1 MPHHIRLLDNGWPAW
16 PQVDE
21 DLIRDLETTV
31 RSTRWAISGY
41 TTDLPTREQC
51 FARRFAQFNGVAHC
65 TPVTN
70 GSAALL
76 LALDALDIGPG
87 DEVIVPALT
96 WLATATAVLNAGAK
110 PVLADVSPT
119 TLCIDPQSI
128 EAAITER
135 TKAIIV
141 VHLYGSMADLDAI
154 EQLAA
159 EAGVALVEDC
169 AQTIGA
175 RWRGLQAGTIGRL
188 GTFSFQQGKL
198 LTAGEGGAV
207 ITRDAEL
214 HRRLEQLRSD
224 SRQFIHAAP
233 LPPGN
238 MELVELGEVQ
248 GSNHCLSELQAS
260 ILIGQLDHIEAL
272 NQRRSE
278 GVELLARELAEIP
291 AVTPQASPEGVSLQ
305 TYYGYCLLLDGID
318 GRAKLEELCRRLRQE
333 LQIGDFFLH
342 PVYVPVHKNRL
353 FCPWTKRRHAMHGDE
368 SSWRNQSH
376 PCSENVASRALV
388 LHHSMLLASEER
400 LTGFARSL
408 GRLLG

>member
-1 MPHHIRLLDNGWPAW
+1 MPDHIRLRDCGWPMW

-21 DLIRDLETTV
+21 ELIRNLETTI

-41 TTDLPTREQC
+41 TTDRPSRERQ
-51 FARRFAQFNGVAHC
+51 FARRFAEYNGARHC

-119 TLCIDPQSI
+119 TLCIDAQSI

-154 EQLAA
+154 ERLAS
-159 EAGVALVEDC
+159 EHGVALIEDC

-175 RWRGLQAGTIGRL
+175 RWRDRRAGTIGRL
-188 GTFSFQQGKL
+188 GTYSFQQGKL

-207 ITRDAEL
+207 VTMDAEL
-214 HRRLEQLRSD
+214 HRRVEQLRSD
-224 SRQFIHAAP
+224 SRQFIHATP

-238 MELVELGEVQ
+238 MELSELGEIQ

-260 ILIGQLDHIEAL
+260 ILLDQLDRLEAL
-272 NQRRSE
+272 DERRSE
-278 GVELLARELAEIP
+278 GAEVLAEELAEIP
-291 AVTPQASPEGVSLQ
+291 AVTPQASPAAVSQQ
-305 TYYGYCLLLDGID
+305 TYYGYCLLLDGIG
-318 GRAKLEELCRRLRQE
+318 GRSEVEGICARLLEE
-333 LQIGDFFLH
+333 LQIGNFFLH
-342 PVYVPVHKNRL
+342 PIYVPVHENRL
-353 FCPWTKRRHAMHGDE
+353 FCPWTKKRHAMHGDE
-368 SSWRNQSH
+368 RFWRSQSL
-376 PCSENVASRALV
+376 PCSENAASRALV
-388 LHHSMLLASEER
+388 LHHSMLLASQER
-400 LTGFARSL
+400 LRGFARTL